1 MNGFTASIRH
11 EFLCTV
17 RARMSQLLLAVFIG
31 MVAISVI
38 IGWAGRSTVGAVYR
52 QIAAQGLTRA
62 PNPFA
67 GIPALY
73 YAHNAV
79 IYVVLIG
86 ALLAILLG
94 VEATV
99 RDRKAATS
107 VLVLSRP
114 VGRAG
119 RLLGQFAA
127 LSGVLAVALAFGTV
141 ISWAGIGMITGGVLG
156 QDATLRLAAF
166 WLVSSVFLASFA
178 LIGML
183 AGIHCNK
190 ETTALLAP
198 FIAWSVIT
206 FVLPQ
211 LGTAA
216 RPVALLNPVPALP
229 PTPGAAAS
237 AINAFVGP
245 LSITEQFKTVA
256 GVLLRNPSTTGSVIE
271 GIVVLGVFLVVLATL
286 ILLTPRQRLRSSL
299 ND

>member
-1 MNGFTASIRH
+1 MNGFTASVRH

-17 RARMSQLLLAVFIG
+17 RGRMSQLLLFVFIG

-38 IGWAGRSTVGAVYR
+38 IGWAGRSTVSAVYQ

-62 PNPFA
+62 PDPFA

-79 IYVVLIG
+79 IYVILIG

-94 VEATV
+94 VQATI

-119 RLLGQFAA
+119 RLLGQLAA
-127 LSGVLAVALAFGTV
+127 LSGVLTAAMASGTV
-141 ISWAGIGMITGGVLG
+141 ISWVGISMITGAALG
-156 QDATLRLAAF
+156 PDATVRLAAF
-166 WLVSSVFLASFA
+166 GLVSSVFLAGFA

-183 AGIHCNK
+183 AGIYCNK

-229 PTPGAAAS
+229 PVPGGVPS

-256 GVLLRNPSTTGSVIE
+256 GVLLRNTSTTGSVIE
-271 GIVVLGVFLVVLATL
+271 GVVVLVVFLAVLTTL
-286 ILLTPRQRLRSSL
+286 ILLTPRQRLRSPL